1 MQKSTDWIDRYDLS
15 SLRVIATAGEI
26 CDRSTWQWLNDVVG
40 KNKVEILDSWWQT
53 ETGSPMINPRPSQ
66 QGDIFF
72 RNNLICKCFS
82 QVLKFL
88 SVNLHDL
95 FMGSSQKS

>member
-1 MQKSTDWIDRYDLS
+1 MLMQKSTDWIDRYDLS

-66 QGDIFF
+66 QGDIFSE
-72 RNNLICKCFS
+72 II
-82 QVLKFL
+82 
-88 SVNLHDL
+88 
-95 FMGSSQKS
+95 